1 MRNRIN
7 LLNEIGHLA
16 HTPRTGMAFL
26 GTGQQSVAEHCFSV
40 SMICFVLADLCEE
53 PVNLEKL
60 LMLALSHDVAEARTG
75 DLNYMYKRYMKANN
89 EKAYEDLA
97 RGSETA
103 TKIASYMRE
112 FDAEETLEAKLAND
126 ADQLEM
132 LLVLKRE
139 SDKGNPRA
147 MLWFESVIQRV
158 KTAVGQKLAEEIR
171 VTPSD
176 EWWMTDPK
184 DAHWVH
190 GGNGT

>member
-1 MRNRIN
+1 MRQVLVAIRVIDGCFIQPLIPYHNNTEVFMRNRIN

-103 TKIASYMRE
+103 T
-112 FDAEETLEAKLAND
+112 
-126 ADQLEM
+126 
-132 LLVLKRE
+132 
-139 SDKGNPRA
+139 
-147 MLWFESVIQRV
+147 
-158 KTAVGQKLAEEIR
+158 
-171 VTPSD
+171 
-176 EWWMTDPK
+176 
-184 DAHWVH
+184 
-190 GGNGT
+190 